1 MAEFAYQTATIDV
14 ELKNGNTMRLTN
26 ADIFQDGLVYDKYC
40 TLGDVVTLGTCVAS
54 EVNMKLDNSDGRFDD
69 VSFNGAILKINVAMP
84 DSSAQSGTLL
94 LVNNWFIVD
103 TVSFDIF
110 YVNIVAYDY
119 MTKLDV
125 PFTKS
130 KLKGSSESSISYSY
144 SMDSCIRNIVY
155 NCGYDGW
162 EYEYSSEPI
171 SNIPNIFGT
180 IIRTSELTPLEN
192 KITCRQF
199 LSYVLSIC
207 GLCAEAYQDRI
218 NVYKLKYID
227 MQYSAYDLYPVN
239 RYNSTISPESINTTG
254 LYHRAS
260 DGTIS
265 LLGNTGHVI
274 DYSDNPLIT
283 ICYKRYDSLS
293 PRKTVMEIFQEI
305 DALNIDA
312 WYYFPFSATVRPNS
326 YRVGN
331 PIRFWY
337 APLTDFTD
345 ETEPVEAEYDTIV
358 THITQK
364 LNGPTFI
371 AAEGKTEEKD
381 KSVPTSGAGMAQ
393 LSDVFTN
400 ITVTGTASFSGD
412 IAVPYEGLL
421 KSVLIEMVP
430 ATSIAAGGY
439 LYNTYTI
446 AQSEIGAGWTPI
458 AIAGHIVNNR
468 YVSVYNLRVRTDD
481 PMQVTYGLYNT
492 STAARSTSLTVNVLC
507 IRTSL

>member
-54 EVNMKLDNSDGRFDD
+54 EVNLKLDNSDRRFDD

-84 DSSAQSGTLL
+84 DPSAYSGTLL

-103 TVSFDIF
+103 TVSFNSF
-110 YVNIVAYDY
+110 FVNIVAYDY

-130 KLKGSSESSISYSY
+130 KLKGSSESSISYAY
-144 SMDSCIRNIVY
+144 SMDSCINNIVY
-155 NCGYDGW
+155 NCGFDGW
-162 EYEYSSEPI
+162 EYEYSSEFI

-180 IIRTSELTPLEN
+180 IIRTSELTPLDN

-207 GLCAEAYQDRI
+207 GLCAETYQNRI

-265 LLGNTGHVI
+265 LFGDTGHVI

-345 ETEPVEAEYDTIV
+345 ETEPVEIEYDTIV
-358 THITQK
+358 THVTQK

-412 IAVPYEGLL
+412 IAVPSGGLL
-421 KSVLIEMVP
+421 KVVRITLFSSV
-430 ATSIAAGGY
+430 SIAANSNKT
-439 LYNTYTI
+439 NTYTI
-446 AQSEIGAGWTPI
+446 TSSDIGTGWT
-458 AIAGHIVNNR
+458 AVGIVGYSMGQGTFNVYR
-468 YVSVYNLRVRTDD
+468 LRLAVDSTDTIEYSVRNIDSSAHT
-481 PMQVTYGLYNT
+481 G
-492 STAARSTSLTVNVLC
+492 SLGCMVLC